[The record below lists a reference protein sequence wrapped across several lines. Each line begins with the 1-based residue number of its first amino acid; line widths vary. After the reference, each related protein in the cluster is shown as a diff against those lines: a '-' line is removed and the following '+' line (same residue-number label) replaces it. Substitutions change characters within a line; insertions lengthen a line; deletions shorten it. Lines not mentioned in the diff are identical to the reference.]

1 MEINVYL
8 LYIQKIIAMNKQVI
22 SWQREFKL
30 LSAMILKVM
39 KRGEKIK

>member
-22 SWQREFKL
+22 LWQRVFKL

-39 KRGEKIK
+39 KRGEEIK

>member
-22 SWQREFKL
+22 LWQREFKL
-30 LSAMILKVM
+30 LSSMILKVM
-39 KRGEKIK
+39 KRGEEII